1 MAGRRNLHG
10 GREIYQLTNRRPAC
24 SKAPVEAAA
33 AMFDGPAM
41 QNGRE
46 DAMLKAM
53 TLNGLLLAG
62 LLGGADTA
70 MADASSRWNSA
81 PYVAV
86 APIVTSS
93 DQDIS
98 AAIDQ
103 ITTFP
108 TVLDPRLWDGDK
120 LRPDVRARA
129 LEIVNDLFADLKMPD
144 LAIKNVEIRGSTV
157 SYEYDDNADLS
168 VRVFLDTSN
177 YKGDVNQLNALL
189 KTYTD
194 YLEAVYEGNLLLR
207 GVPLEPQFYAV
218 KRPSQEPQAGIG
230 HYSLTDDAWME
241 HPSMQE
247 NRFDRTQMMVDAKRF
262 ITQYNRLV
270 TDYFAD
276 KKAFDCGQL
285 GAFTKEIRSYRGA
298 GIDQDGTRST
308 PNLTYRMLRRL
319 NVNLTETT
327 RQLAVECRTIHWT
340 LE

>member
-1 MAGRRNLHG
+1 
-10 GREIYQLTNRRPAC
+10 
-24 SKAPVEAAA
+24 
-33 AMFDGPAM
+33 
-41 QNGRE
+41 
-46 DAMLKAM
+46 MLKAM
-53 TLNGLLLAG
+53 MLTGLLCAS
-62 LLGGADTA
+62 LLGGANFAEANDPG
-70 MADASSRWNSA
+70 RWNSA

-86 APIVTSS
+86 APLVTSS

-120 LRPDVRARA
+120 LRPEVRTRA
-129 LEIVNDLFADLKMPD
+129 LEIVTDLFADLKMPD
-144 LAIKNVEIRGSTV
+144 LTIKNIEIRGSTV

-177 YKGDVNQLNALL
+177 YRGDVKQLNALL

-218 KRPSQEPQAGIG
+218 KSPSQEPQAGIG

-247 NRFDRTQMMVDAKRF
+247 SRFDRNQIMADAKGF
-262 ITQYNRLV
+262 ITKYNGLV
-270 TDYFAD
+270 SDYFAD
-276 KKAFDCGQL
+276 KKSFDCSRL
-285 GAFTKEIRSYRGA
+285 GALTKEMRSYRGA
-298 GIDQDGTRST
+298 GIDKDGTRST

>member
-1 MAGRRNLHG
+1 
-10 GREIYQLTNRRPAC
+10 
-24 SKAPVEAAA
+24 
-33 AMFDGPAM
+33 
-41 QNGRE
+41 
-46 DAMLKAM
+46 MLKAM
-53 TLNGLLLAG
+53 TLTGLLLAG
-62 LLGGADTA
+62 LLGGADAA
-70 MADASSRWNSA
+70 MADASNRWNSA

-86 APIVTSS
+86 APLVTSS

-129 LEIVNDLFADLKMPD
+129 LEIVTDLFADLKMPD

-157 SYEYDDNADLS
+157 SYEYDDHADLS

-177 YKGDVNQLNALL
+177 YKGDVKQLNALL

-218 KRPSQEPQAGIG
+218 KSPSQEPQAGIG

-247 NRFDRTQMMVDAKRF
+247 SRFDRTQMMADAKRF
-262 ITQYNRLV
+262 ITQYNNLV

-276 KKAFDCGQL
+276 KKAFDCGL
-285 GAFTKEIRSYRGA
+285 LSAFTKEMRSYRGA
-298 GIDQDGTRST
+298 GIDKDGTRST

-319 NVNLTETT
+319 NVNLTEST
-327 RQLAVECRTIHWT
+327 RQLAVECRAIHWT

>member
-1 MAGRRNLHG
+1 
-10 GREIYQLTNRRPAC
+10 
-24 SKAPVEAAA
+24 
-33 AMFDGPAM
+33 
-41 QNGRE
+41 
-46 DAMLKAM
+46 MLKAM
-53 TLNGLLLAG
+53 TLAGLMCAS
-62 LLGGADTA
+62 LLGGANFAEANDPN
-70 MADASSRWNSA
+70 RWNSA

-86 APIVTSS
+86 APLVTSS

-120 LRPDVRARA
+120 LRPEVRTRA
-129 LEIVNDLFADLKMPD
+129 LEIVTDLFADLKMPD
-144 LAIKNVEIRGSTV
+144 LTIKNVEIRGSTV
-157 SYEYDDNADLS
+157 SYEYDDSADLS

-194 YLEAVYEGNLLLR
+194 YLEAVYEGTLLLR

-218 KRPSQEPQAGIG
+218 KSPSQEPQVGIG
-230 HYSLTDDAWME
+230 HYSLTDNAWME

-247 NRFDRTQMMVDAKRF
+247 SRFDRNQIMADAKGF
-262 ITQYNRLV
+262 ITKYNGLV
-270 TDYFAD
+270 SEYFAD
-276 KKAFDCGQL
+276 KKAFDCGRL
-285 GAFTKEIRSYRGA
+285 GAFTKEMRSYRGA
-298 GIDQDGTRST
+298 GIDKDGTRST

-327 RQLAVECRTIHWT
+327 RQLGVECRAIHWT

>member
-1 MAGRRNLHG
+1 
-10 GREIYQLTNRRPAC
+10 
-24 SKAPVEAAA
+24 
-33 AMFDGPAM
+33 
-41 QNGRE
+41 
-46 DAMLKAM
+46 MLKAM
-53 TLNGLLLAG
+53 MLTGLLSASF
-62 LLGGADTA
+62 LGGATLAEANDPG
-70 MADASSRWNSA
+70 RWNSE
-81 PYVAV
+81 PYVTV
-86 APIVTSS
+86 APLVTSS

-120 LRPDVRARA
+120 LRPDVRTRA
-129 LEIVNDLFADLKMPD
+129 LEIVTDLFADLKMPD
-144 LAIKNVEIRGSTV
+144 LTIKNVEIRGSTV

-177 YKGDVNQLNALL
+177 YRGDVKQLNALL

-218 KRPSQEPQAGIG
+218 KSPSQEPQAGIG

-247 NRFDRTQMMVDAKRF
+247 SRFDRNQIMADAKGF
-262 ITQYNRLV
+262 ITKYNGLV
-270 TDYFAD
+270 SDYFAD
-276 KKAFDCGQL
+276 KKAFDCNRL
-285 GAFTKEIRSYRGA
+285 GAFTKEMRSYRGA
-298 GIDQDGTRST
+298 GIDKDGTRST

>member
-1 MAGRRNLHG
+1 
-10 GREIYQLTNRRPAC
+10 
-24 SKAPVEAAA
+24 
-33 AMFDGPAM
+33 
-41 QNGRE
+41 
-46 DAMLKAM
+46 MLKAM
-53 TLNGLLLAG
+53 MLTGLICAS
-62 LLGGADTA
+62 LLGGANFAEANDPN
-70 MADASSRWNSA
+70 RWNSA

-86 APIVTSS
+86 APLVTSS

-120 LRPDVRARA
+120 LRPEVRTRA
-129 LEIVNDLFADLKMPD
+129 LEIVTDLFADLKMPD
-144 LAIKNVEIRGSTV
+144 LTIKNVEIRGSTV

-177 YKGDVNQLNALL
+177 YRGDVKQLNALL

-194 YLEAVYEGNLLLR
+194 YLEALYEGNLLLR
-207 GVPLEPQFYAV
+207 GVPLEQQFYAV
-218 KRPSQEPQAGIG
+218 KRTSQEPQAGIG
-230 HYSLTDDAWME
+230 HYSLIDDAWME

-247 NRFDRTQMMVDAKRF
+247 SRFDRNQIMTDAKGF
-262 ITQYNRLV
+262 IAEYNRLV
-270 TDYFAD
+270 SDYFAD
-276 KKAFDCGQL
+276 KKAFDCGRL
-285 GAFTKEIRSYRGA
+285 GAFTKEMRSYRGA
-298 GIDQDGTRST
+298 GIDKDGTRST

-327 RQLAVECRTIHWT
+327 RQLGVECRAIHWT

>member
-1 MAGRRNLHG
+1 
-10 GREIYQLTNRRPAC
+10 
-24 SKAPVEAAA
+24 
-33 AMFDGPAM
+33 
-41 QNGRE
+41 
-46 DAMLKAM
+46 MLKAM
-53 TLNGLLLAG
+53 MLTGLLCTG
-62 LLGGADTA
+62 LLDGATIAEANDPG
-70 MADASSRWNSA
+70 RWNSA

-86 APIVTSS
+86 PPLVTSS

-129 LEIVNDLFADLKMPD
+129 LEIVTDLFADLKMPD

-157 SYEYDDNADLS
+157 SYEYDDSADLS

-177 YKGDVNQLNALL
+177 YKGDVKQLNALL
-189 KTYTD
+189 KIYTD

-207 GVPLEPQFYAV
+207 GVPLEPQFYAL
-218 KRPSQEPQAGIG
+218 KSPSQEPQVGIG

-247 NRFDRTQMMVDAKRF
+247 SRFDRNQIMADAKGF
-262 ITQYNRLV
+262 ITKYNGLV
-270 TDYFAD
+270 SEYFAD
-276 KKAFDCGQL
+276 KKAFDCGRL
-285 GAFTKEIRSYRGA
+285 GAFTKEMRSYRGA
-298 GIDQDGTRST
+298 GIDKDGTRST

-327 RQLAVECRTIHWT
+327 RQLAVECRAIHWT

>member
-1 MAGRRNLHG
+1 
-10 GREIYQLTNRRPAC
+10 
-24 SKAPVEAAA
+24 
-33 AMFDGPAM
+33 
-41 QNGRE
+41 
-46 DAMLKAM
+46 MLKAM
-53 TLNGLLLAG
+53 MLTGLLCASF
-62 LLGGADTA
+62 LGGATLAEANDPG
-70 MADASSRWNSA
+70 RWNSA

-86 APIVTSS
+86 APLVTSS

-98 AAIDQ
+98 AAIDR

-120 LRPDVRARA
+120 LRPDVRTRV
-129 LEIVNDLFADLKMPD
+129 LEIVTDLFADLKMPD
-144 LAIKNVEIRGSTV
+144 LTIKNVEIRGSNV
-157 SYEYDDNADLS
+157 SYEYDDSADLS

-177 YKGDVNQLNALL
+177 YKGDVKQLNALL

-194 YLEAVYEGNLLLR
+194 YLEALYEGNLLLR

-218 KRPSQEPQAGIG
+218 KRTSQEPQAGIG

-247 NRFDRTQMMVDAKRF
+247 SRFDRNQIMADAKGF
-262 ITQYNRLV
+262 ITKYNGLV
-270 TDYFAD
+270 SDYFAD
-276 KKAFDCGQL
+276 KKAFDCSRL
-285 GAFTKEIRSYRGA
+285 GAFTKEMRSYRGA
-298 GIDQDGTRST
+298 GIDKDGTRST

-327 RQLAVECRTIHWT
+327 RQLAVECRAIDWT

>member
-1 MAGRRNLHG
+1 
-10 GREIYQLTNRRPAC
+10 
-24 SKAPVEAAA
+24 
-33 AMFDGPAM
+33 
-41 QNGRE
+41 
-46 DAMLKAM
+46 MLKAM
-53 TLNGLLLAG
+53 MLTGLICAS
-62 LLGGADTA
+62 LLGGANFAEANDPN
-70 MADASSRWNSA
+70 RWNSA

-86 APIVTSS
+86 APLVTSS

-120 LRPDVRARA
+120 LRPEVRTRA
-129 LEIVNDLFADLKMPD
+129 LEIVTDLFADLKMPD
-144 LAIKNVEIRGSTV
+144 LTIKNVEIRGSTV
-157 SYEYDDNADLS
+157 SYEYDDSADLS

-177 YKGDVNQLNALL
+177 YRGDVKQLNALL

-218 KRPSQEPQAGIG
+218 KSPSQEPQAGIG

-247 NRFDRTQMMVDAKRF
+247 SRFDRNQIMADAKGF
-262 ITQYNRLV
+262 ITKYNGLV
-270 TDYFAD
+270 SEYFAD
-276 KKAFDCGQL
+276 KKAFDCGRL
-285 GAFTKEIRSYRGA
+285 GAFTKEMRSYRGA
-298 GIDQDGTRST
+298 GIDKDGTRST